1 MFSSFKNHFKI
12 KLLML
17 FFILIGCQLQEPNKN
32 HGIVFLENRAKKLI
46 INESNKN
53 DVVKIIGH
61 PHSKS
66 VDDQDIWIYLERTLG
81 KGKYHKL
88 GKHIL
93 KTNNTLVLSFDKYGV
108 LETKQIYKKEDVQK
122 ILFSKKT
129 TTNEMTKKSFVESFL
144 SSVRSKMYRN
154 RK

>member
-1 MFSSFKNHFKI
+1 
-12 KLLML
+12 ML

-32 HGIVFLENRAKKLI
+32 HGIVFLENRANKLI

-53 DVVKIIGH
+53 DVVKIIGQ

-108 LETKQIYKKEDVQK
+108 LETKQVYKKEDVQK

-129 TTNEMTKKSFVESFL
+129 TKNEMTKKSFVESFL
-144 SSVRSKMYRN
+144 SSVRAKMYRN

>member
-1 MFSSFKNHFKI
+1 
-12 KLLML
+12 ML

-53 DVVKIIGH
+53 DVVKIIGQ

-108 LETKQIYKKEDVQK
+108 LETKEVYKKEDVQK

-129 TTNEMTKKSFVESFL
+129 TKNEMTKKSFVESFL
-144 SSVRSKMYRN
+144 SSVRAKMYRN

>member
-1 MFSSFKNHFKI
+1 
-12 KLLML
+12 ML

-53 DVVKIIGH
+53 DVVKIIGQ

-108 LETKQIYKKEDVQK
+108 LETKQVYKKEDVQK

-129 TTNEMTKKSFVESFL
+129 TKNEMTKKSFVESFL

>member
-1 MFSSFKNHFKI
+1 
-12 KLLML
+12 ML

-32 HGIVFLENRAKKLI
+32 HGIVFLENRANKLI

-53 DVVKIIGH
+53 DVVKIIGQ

-66 VDDQDIWIYLERTLG
+66 VDDQDIWIYLERTLS

-108 LETKQIYKKEDVQK
+108 LETKQVYKKEDVQK

-129 TTNEMTKKSFVESFL
+129 TKNEMTKKSFVESFL
-144 SSVRSKMYRN
+144 SSVRAKMYRN

>member
-1 MFSSFKNHFKI
+1 
-12 KLLML
+12 ML

-53 DVVKIIGH
+53 DVVKIIGQ

-108 LETKQIYKKEDVQK
+108 LETKEVYKKEDVQK

-129 TTNEMTKKSFVESFL
+129 TKNEMTKKSFVESFL

>member
-1 MFSSFKNHFKI
+1 MFSGFKNHFKI

-32 HGIVFLENRAKKLI
+32 HGIVFLENRANKLI

-53 DVVKIIGH
+53 DVVKIIGQ

-108 LETKQIYKKEDVQK
+108 LETKQVYKKEDVQK

-129 TTNEMTKKSFVESFL
+129 TKNEMTKKSFVESFL
-144 SSVRSKMYRN
+144 SSVRAKMYRN

>member
-1 MFSSFKNHFKI
+1 M
-12 KLLML
+12 

-32 HGIVFLENRAKKLI
+32 HGIVFLENRANKLI

-53 DVVKIIGH
+53 DVVKIIGQ

-108 LETKQIYKKEDVQK
+108 LETKQVYKKEDVQK

-129 TTNEMTKKSFVESFL
+129 TKNEMTKKSFVESFL
-144 SSVRSKMYRN
+144 SSVRAKMYRN

>member
-1 MFSSFKNHFKI
+1 
-12 KLLML
+12 ML

-32 HGIVFLENRAKKLI
+32 HGIVFLENRANKLI

-53 DVVKIIGH
+53 DVVKIIGQ

-108 LETKQIYKKEDVQK
+108 LETKEVYKKEDVQK

-129 TTNEMTKKSFVESFL
+129 TKNEMTKKSFVESFL